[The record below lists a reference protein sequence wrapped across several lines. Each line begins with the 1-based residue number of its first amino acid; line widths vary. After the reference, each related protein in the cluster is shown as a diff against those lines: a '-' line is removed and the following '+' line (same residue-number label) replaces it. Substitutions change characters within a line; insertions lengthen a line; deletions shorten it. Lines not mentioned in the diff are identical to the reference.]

1 MARQKAFIFDMDGT
15 LVDSMPF
22 HIRAWTALLAERGL
36 QTMPQTFLRQTGGKT
51 NRQILREIFGDH
63 LPEAEITAC
72 AERKE
77 ALYRSLFR
85 PYLKP
90 IDGLIPFLNEA
101 QRLHIPMA
109 VATSAGKANRD
120 FVLEGLAIEIYFN
133 AVVGVEEI
141 QEGKPDPEIFLRAAD
156 RLGAI
161 PADCLVFEDAL
172 AGIEAASR
180 AGMQAVALTTS
191 VEGKAFQGLPAVIR
205 IAQEFTSLRPKAL
218 LAAMDNP
225 YNPAE

>member
-22 HIRAWTALLAERGL
+22 HIRAWTELLAEHGL
-36 QTMPQTFLRQTGGKT
+36 QTTPQAFLRQTGGKT

-63 LPEAEITAC
+63 LAESEITAC
-72 AERKE
+72 AKRKE

-90 IDGLIPFLNEA
+90 IDGLFPFLNEA
-101 QRLHIPMA
+101 QRLHIPMG

-120 FVLEGLAIEIYFN
+120 FVLEGLAIAAYFSV
-133 AVVGVEEI
+133 VVGVEEI
-141 QEGKPDPEIFLRAAD
+141 QEGKPDPEIFLTAAD
-156 RLGAI
+156 RLGVI

-180 AGMQAVALTTS
+180 AGMQAVALTTT
-191 VEGKAFQGLPAVIR
+191 VEGEAFHGLPAVIR
-205 IAQEFTSLRPKAL
+205 VAKDFTPLRPQAL
-218 LAAMDNP
+218 LAAMGNP